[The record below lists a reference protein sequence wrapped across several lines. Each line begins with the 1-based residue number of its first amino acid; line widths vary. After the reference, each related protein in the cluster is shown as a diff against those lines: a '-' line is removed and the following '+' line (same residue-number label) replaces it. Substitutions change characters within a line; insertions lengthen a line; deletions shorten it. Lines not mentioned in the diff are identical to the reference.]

1 MQMLLKLR
9 GERVNLILLARERIR
24 GLLFHVGFK
33 DKDIAIRDKVVAIKA
48 KARLGLL
55 AN

>member
-1 MQMLLKLR
+1 MRMLLKLR

-24 GLLFHVGFK
+24 GLLFHEGFK
-33 DKDIAIRDKVVAIKA
+33 DKDIAIRDKVVASKA
-48 KARLGLL
+48 KASSRLL